1 MFNCLSRDIVRIFTY
16 FSNFTISN
24 KKKIYIT
31 KLCKKSCIHIYI
43 YIYRAKVEFKGE
55 YYHTSRGYKRVI
67 KIRDAIC
74 RKDGEKAWKR
84 SW

>member
-24 KKKIYIT
+24 KKKYISQN
-31 KLCKKSCIHIYI
+31 CARNRAYI